1 MAEIDIE
8 RKPRRSGLSWVMGV
22 LLLLVVAGAGWYFFM
37 GPGSYQGGLDPDEE
51 PVESYPVEPG
61 DQPTG
66 AGAGPPAGG
75 AVPPGR

>member
-8 RKPRRSGLSWVMGV
+8 RKPKSGGWSWALGV

-37 GPGSYQGGLDPDEE
+37 GPGSYEGGLGPDEQ
-51 PVESYPVEPG
+51 PVVTFPVEPG
-61 DQPTG
+61 PDPTG
-66 AGAGPPAGG
+66 AGAPPPGG